1 MRVKEYFERCADRFD
16 GFYREER
23 RGFLQQAAHEVFRK
37 PGLVRRFQ
45 ATVDILGDVKDKTIL
60 DVGCGSGIYSI
71 YFARQGAR
79 VTGLDFSSS
88 MLALARKN
96 AAEEGCAVDLEAGNF
111 LEYKEDRRFDHLL
124 FIGVFD
130 YVRQGDLPAYFMKA
144 VRIASEKIVATF
156 PKKYTPQSLIR
167 YYWLRRQDCPVY
179 FYTQEQVEEIG
190 KRFDLS
196 VRFFDCGPIWA
207 VEFGRKPAR

>member
-1 MRVKEYFERCADRFD
+1 MMRVKEYFERCADRFD

-23 RGFLQQAAHEVFRK
+23 RGILQWAAHAAFRK

-45 ATVDILGDVKDKTIL
+45 ATVDILGDVRDKTIL
-60 DVGCGSGIYSI
+60 DVGCGSGIYSV

-88 MLALARKN
+88 MLMLARKN
-96 AAEEGCAVDLEAGNF
+96 AAEEGVVVDFVCGDF
-111 LEYKEDRRFDHLL
+111 LESGEGRRFDHLL

-130 YVRQGDLPAYFMKA
+130 YVEKAGLPAYFEKA
-144 VRIASEKIVATF
+144 VRIAADRIVATF
-156 PKKYTPQSLIR
+156 PKRYAPQSAMR
-167 YYWLRRQDCPVY
+167 HFWLKRQNCPVY
-179 FYTQEQVEEIG
+179 FYTRGQVETLG

-196 VRFFDCGPIWA
+196 VGIRDCGPIWT
-207 VEFGRKPAR
+207 VEYRKSPG